1 VRRTLLGVTCVLVSL
16 VGAWLGV
23 RLASPGEYETAL
35 GRATVLATPSFHGEI
50 DAYIPLAD
58 WGVRARA
65 FSAPLRI
72 HIEPRTVDR
81 EVVLRAASGDRSL
94 LSQTQHDLRNAVR
107 RAALRAVRFALG
119 GAVVLAAVVSL
130 ALFAGGERR
139 RSVLGGL
146 PAAVLLITVAI
157 CGLTLVRA
165 QTTFNENALER
176 PTFYARGAEL
186 VQLLDAAEHARRA
199 GDDYKSK
206 VQGAVQGFASL
217 LSDPTAGRITGDRKA
232 LLVSDLHNNTFA
244 LDSLGDYARGKPV
257 FFPGDF
263 GNTGNAT
270 EIQALVPPIAR
281 LGSRVVA
288 VSGNHDSSA
297 MMRALAAR
305 GVTVLTRHGVLRA
318 DGRYGPESVNVE
330 GLDVAGFDDPLE
342 WHGSRPDDPRR
353 IFSFGELRD
362 GGVGVTAAQQELL
375 TWFDGLRRHP
385 DVVLIHQN
393 GLAQYLARTLAERG
407 DDRRLTILT
416 GHDHIQHVD
425 RHGAVVVVDAG
436 TVGAAGIY
444 GVGQSFVGL
453 ADLHFSSRDGALD
466 AADMIEVEPV
476 SGAAR
481 ARRVVNTACR
491 TAGGECPLLAP
502 ATDGSRPG

>member
-1 VRRTLLGVTCVLVSL
+1 VRRTLLALTCVVVSL
-16 VGAWLGV
+16 AGAWLGV
-23 RLASPGEYETAL
+23 RLASPGEYETSL

-65 FSAPLRI
+65 FSAPLKI

-81 EVVLRAASGDRSL
+81 EVVLRAASGDRTL

-107 RAALRAVRFALG
+107 RSALRAVRFAVG
-119 GAVVLAAVVSL
+119 GAVLLAAVVSL

-139 RSVLGGL
+139 RWVLGCL
-146 PAAVLLITVAI
+146 PAAVLVITVAI
-157 CGLTLVRA
+157 CGLTLARA
-165 QTTFNENALER
+165 SATFNEDALER

-217 LSDPTAGRITGDRKA
+217 LSDPTAGQVLGDRKA
-232 LLVSDLHNNTFA
+232 LLVSDLHNNSFA
-244 LDSLGDYARGKPV
+244 LDSLGDYARAKPV
-257 FFPGDF
+257 FFVGDF

-281 LGSRVVA
+281 LGSRVIA

-297 MMRALAAR
+297 MMLALARR
-305 GVTVLTRHGVLRA
+305 GVTVLTRQGVLRA
-318 DGRYGPESVNVE
+318 DGRHGAQSVDVD

-342 WHGSRPDDPRR
+342 WHGSQPDDPRR
-353 IFSFGELRD
+353 IFSFAELRD
-362 GGVGVTAAQQELL
+362 GNAAATRAQQAVVA
-375 TWFDGLRRHP
+375 WFDGLRRRP
-385 DVVLIHQN
+385 DVVLIHEN
-393 GLAQYLARTLAERG
+393 GIAQYLATALAKRG
-407 DDRRLTILT
+407 DDRPLTILT

-444 GVGQSFVGL
+444 GVGTTSVGL
-453 ADLHFSSRDGALD
+453 ADLHFSNRDDALA

-476 SGAAR
+476 SGAAQ
-481 ARRVVNTACR
+481 ANRVVNTPCK
-491 TAGGECPLLAP
+491 TAGGDCELLMP
-502 ATDGSRPG
+502 TTDRSRPG